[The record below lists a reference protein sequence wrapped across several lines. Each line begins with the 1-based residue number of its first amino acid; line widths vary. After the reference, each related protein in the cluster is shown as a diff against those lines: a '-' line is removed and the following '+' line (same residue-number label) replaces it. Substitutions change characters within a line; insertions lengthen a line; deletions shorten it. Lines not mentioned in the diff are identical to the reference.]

1 MEEYNYKSRRKFIR
15 DIAGAGAFLAFYSF
29 PTSLLANTDAY
40 TKITILHTNDWHS
53 RIEPFPEDGG
63 KFSGMG
69 GAVFRASIINEIRK
83 QEKNVLLLDDG
94 DVFQGTPYFNFYGGE
109 LEYRLMSKMGY
120 DAGTLGNHDF
130 DAGLDGL
137 NKQLVHA
144 NFPILNANYN
154 FSNTLLKDKFKPY
167 QVFVKDGVRI
177 GVFGIGIKLDGLVP
191 AKMYGDTQYN
201 DPIETAK
208 KTVAILKEEEHCE
221 IVICLSHLGYKY
233 KENIVSDEILAA
245 QTKDIDLIIG
255 GHTHTFMDAPASIKN
270 SAGNEVLIF
279 QVGWA
284 GINLGRVDFFLEKKS
299 KRKWS
304 KHHTVIVAKKTN
316 QNNPK

>member
-1 MEEYNYKSRRKFIR
+1 MEEYNYKSRRAFLR
-15 DIAGAGAFLAFYSF
+15 DIAGTAAFFTLSGF
-29 PTSLLANTDAY
+29 PTALLANTDEY

-53 RIEPFPEDGG
+53 RIEPFPDDGG
-63 KFSGMG
+63 RYAGMG
-69 GAVFRASIINEIRK
+69 GAVYRAAIINEIRK

-109 LEYRLMSKMGY
+109 LEFKLMSKMGY

-137 NKQLVHA
+137 NKQLLHA
-144 NFPILNANYN
+144 DFPILNANYD

-167 QVFVKDGVRI
+167 KVFQKGGIRI
-177 GVFGIGIKLDGLVP
+177 GVFGIGIKLEGLVP
-191 AKMYGDTQYN
+191 AKLYGDTVYN
-201 DPIETAK
+201 DPLEAARK
-208 KTVAILKEEEHCE
+208 MSEILRKEEHCNL
-221 IVICLSHLGYKY
+221 VICLSHLGYRY
-233 KENIVSDEILAA
+233 KDAMVSDEVIAK
-245 QTKDIDLIIG
+245 QTEGIDLIIG
-255 GHTHTFMDAPASIKN
+255 GHTHTFMEAPASVKN

-299 KRKWS
+299 KKKWA
-304 KHHTVIVAKKTN
+304 KHHTVVVTKKTN
-316 QNNPK
+316 